1 MRIIHI
7 HNFIPDPDPGAAAAV
22 AGAVPVS
29 YCRLAALDVVDLCLG
44 KVDIDRLQGES
55 MIFKRVNIKNSK
67 RMLQYSVPLCVR
79 PSAQSQSPP
88 FSGPSPTVAV
98 AIAVPDPSWRRR
110 RRSLCSQ
117 LCRRAD
123 VRKMPNQRPK
133 TQSRQQQQQQQQAQT
148 WEEQQQQQQ
157 QQDVWRRYQRNSSI

>member
-7 HNFIPDPDPGAAAAV
+7 HNFIPDPDPGAAAA

-67 RMLQYSVPLCVR
+67 RMLQCSVPLSVR
-79 PSAQSQSPP
+79 PSVCPIAIPSILRAQPH
-88 FSGPSPTVAV
+88 
-98 AIAVPDPSWRRR
+98 
-110 RRSLCSQ
+110 
-117 LCRRAD
+117 
-123 VRKMPNQRPK
+123 
-133 TQSRQQQQQQQQAQT
+133 
-148 WEEQQQQQQ
+148 
-157 QQDVWRRYQRNSSI
+157 

>member
-44 KVDIDRLQGES
+44 KVDINRLQGES

-67 RMLQYSVPLCVR
+67 RMLQCSVPLSVR

-88 FSGPSPTVAV
+88 FSGPSPTSSRSRNRSPRPQSAS
-98 AIAVPDPSWRRR
+98 PS
-110 RRSLCSQ
+110 SQ
-117 LCRRAD
+117 SVLAA
-123 VRKMPNQRPK
+123 M
-133 TQSRQQQQQQQQAQT
+133 
-148 WEEQQQQQQ
+148 
-157 QQDVWRRYQRNSSI
+157 